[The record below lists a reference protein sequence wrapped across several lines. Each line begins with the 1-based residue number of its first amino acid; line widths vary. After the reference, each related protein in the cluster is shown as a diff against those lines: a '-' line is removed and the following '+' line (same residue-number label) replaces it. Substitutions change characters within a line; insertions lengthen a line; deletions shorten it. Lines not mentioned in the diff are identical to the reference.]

1 MKLDKVTGEDMIFLI
16 EAVIAVSTGIGT
28 KESQNAF
35 LNNES
40 KVRRLIDVQTKYSND
55 TIRNALDS
63 IRETIFSE
71 EE

>member
-40 KVRRLIDVQTKYSND
+40 KVRRLVEVQDRYSTD

-63 IRETIFSE
+63 IKETIFSGGE
-71 EE
+71 

>member
-16 EAVIAVSTGIGT
+16 EAVIAVSSGIGT

-40 KVRRLIDVQTKYSND
+40 KVRRLVEVQDRYSTD

-63 IRETIFSE
+63 IKETIFSGE
-71 EE
+71 E